1 MEKGTYR
8 FVLVPTFFLIAWLY
22 GEAGVCGVFPPNTS
36 GWAFGNFS
44 LYWSSLSPP
53 FPQEEV
59 ANWLRKGAG
68 ALTTGSETLPDTS
81 PTTSKPQIPVVANL
95 KIPTCHGPLQL
106 PANVTST
113 TPRTCGGAFTA
124 CMTTSA
130 SNYAL
135 PVIV

>member
-1 MEKGTYR
+1 M
-8 FVLVPTFFLIAWLY
+8 
-22 GEAGVCGVFPPNTS
+22 FPPNTS

-53 FPQEEV
+53 FSHKEV

-68 ALTTGSETLPDTS
+68 TLTTGSETLPDTS
-81 PTTSKPQIPVVANL
+81 PMTSRPPIPVVANL
-95 KIPTCHGPLQL
+95 QIPACRGPLQP

-113 TPRTCGGAFTA
+113 TPRACGGAFTA
-124 CMTTSA
+124 CMATSA

-135 PVIV
+135 PFIV